1 MTIEMQFNSIAQLQ
15 RLQEIASSCSDE
27 IHLHSLDDSVQVDAK
42 SFIGLFTLDFDR
54 PVKVDDHLMDAMRY
68 FIRTFRVYRVEEK
81 YSSPFA
87 DQSARRRDR

>member
-54 PVKVDDHLMDAMRY
+54 PVKVVTDSECLARK
-68 FIRTFRVYRVEEK
+68 VEQLK
-81 YSSPFA
+81 RKMG
-87 DQSARRRDR
+87 Q